1 MSQIAAAMINFGI
14 PSSLKAYVDLN
25 AAHARVDAITP

>member
-1 MSQIAAAMINFGI
+1 VEGIAFG
-14 PSSLKAYVDLN
+14 PDVAEKALN